1 MKPPRKRRS
10 SGDNL
15 MHTGGDWNRDEW
27 PVYFI
32 ASDVDTLGRVQQYH
46 RYLLIAVNEIR
57 DADTQHVRE
66 FVEKS
71 GCAVFI
77 DSGVFNLSTRHA
89 AKHDLAMDQ
98 ALALAP
104 SEIDGFDE
112 LFAKYVRLVTEL
124 GDKVWGYIEIDQGG
138 KANKIKTR
146 ARLEEKGLRPI
157 PVYHPFN
164 DGWDYF
170 DEIAGKYDRICFGN
184 LVQADTATRKRLIAT
199 LWERRRK
206 YPHLWIH
213 ALGVTA
219 SELTVAYPVN
229 SCDSSTWLS
238 GIRWGQHDAK
248 ASNKRLWSLGEGFNY
263 DREAEVET
271 PRGHRQAVRLAGYD
285 AGMVSKTM
293 RIVRR
298 DQERALEADVG
309 MFDR

>member
-1 MKPPRKRRS
+1 MKAPRKQRAAH
-10 SGDNL
+10 DL
-15 MHTGGDWNRDEW
+15 KLTGGKWDPAAW

-57 DADTQHVRE
+57 DTEIETVRE

-89 AKHDLAMDQ
+89 AKHDLTMDQ
-98 ALALAP
+98 ALSLAP
-104 SEIDGFDE
+104 ADVDGFDD
-112 LFAKYVRLVTEL
+112 LFEKYVRLAAEF
-124 GDKVWGYIEIDQGG
+124 GEQVWGYIEIDQGG

-146 ARLEEKGLRPI
+146 TRLESLGLRPI
-157 PVYHPFN
+157 PVYHPLN

-170 DEIAGKYDRICFGN
+170 DELASQYDRICFGN
-184 LVQADTATRKRLIAT
+184 LVQADIATRKRLLAT

-219 SELTVAYPVN
+219 SELAVAYPCN

-248 ASNKRLWSLGEGFNY
+248 AANKRLWSLGEGFNY
-263 DREAEVET
+263 DREAEVES

-285 AGMVSKTM
+285 AGMVSRTM
-293 RIVRR
+293 RIIRH
-298 DQERALEADVG
+298 DQERGLAADIG